1 MGNWYVYIV
10 RCVDKSLYTGITN
23 NITRRITEHNNDNR
37 FASAYTRA
45 RRPVVLVYKEDCQTR
60 SQASKREYQIKQLTK
75 KDKEKLLNTS
85 IDD

>member
-75 KDKEKLLNTS
+75 KDKEKLLNAS